1 MQAFPHLVVARRSH
15 DFRAVHTSPSFPGND
30 ALKEEARWLALDWW
44 GNCFV
49 EDFRGAIGHVRSKQ
63 DNNYCLVMLVQ
74 PGPVAPDR
82 FVVCLENSEYS
93 RFGFNPFTAVSAG
106 LFDFTEEFYAGR
118 DESRFYRNWKAD
130 QKGITTNLSADGYQ
144 RGFRVG
150 KQHLQHGR
158 SIVVPTHVDS
168 VELRREFEL
177 FAGQLEPESLQNTG
191 ICSFTNTSRDRLN
204 HFGPIIA
211 GWYSLNHSETL
222 KSVLND
228 LVDIDEQGSPFK
240 TIRREGA

>member
-15 DFRAVHTSPSFPGND
+15 DFRTVYTSPSFPRND
-30 ALKEEARWLALDWW
+30 ALKEEARWFALDWW

-49 EDFRGAIGHVRSKQ
+49 EDFRGAIGHVRSMK
-63 DNNYCLVMLVQ
+63 DRNYYLVMLVQ

-93 RFGFNPFTAVSAG
+93 GFGFSPFAAVSAG
-106 LFDFTEEFYAGR
+106 LFDFTQEFYTDRNEGQYHR
-118 DESRFYRNWKAD
+118 DWKKE
-130 QKGITTNLSADGYQ
+130 QIGITTEPVDGYQ
-144 RGFRVG
+144 KGFRVG
-150 KQHLQHGR
+150 KRHLHQGH
-158 SIVVPTHVDS
+158 SIIVPSMADG
-168 VELRREFEL
+168 VELRRELEL
-177 FAGQLEPESLQNTG
+177 FSAQLMPEILQNIGMCT
-191 ICSFTNTSRDRLN
+191 FTNAVREKLN
-204 HFGPIIA
+204 HFGPMLA
-211 GWYSLNHSETL
+211 GWYNLNRTETL